1 MGPKDKSPTVKR
13 FNNCG
18 GVNSVVISLQEKDLE
33 QRRLVE
39 ELIVYN
45 LQSSEEA
52 ECNAIVQGRQCESD
66 ETEDRLCC
74 IDVYNGLYIDIVVI
88 GFRPCLQASEKSSY
102 QHGEYKW
109 DNYPDEHCKEH
120 GMLTEEAAAEN
131 KRRLYEETYENNRNE
146 VKEF

>member
-45 LQSSEEA
+45 LQSSEET
-52 ECNAIVQGRQCESD
+52 ECNAIVQGSQCESD

-74 IDVYNGLYIDIVVI
+74 IDAYNGLYIDIVVI
-88 GFRPCLQASEKSSY
+88 GFCPSLQASEKSSN
-102 QHGEYKW
+102 QHGEDKR
-109 DNYPDEHCKEH
+109 NKYPYEHCKEH
-120 GMLTEEAAAEN
+120 RVLTEEAAAEN
-131 KRRLYEETYENNRNE
+131 EC
-146 VKEF
+146 